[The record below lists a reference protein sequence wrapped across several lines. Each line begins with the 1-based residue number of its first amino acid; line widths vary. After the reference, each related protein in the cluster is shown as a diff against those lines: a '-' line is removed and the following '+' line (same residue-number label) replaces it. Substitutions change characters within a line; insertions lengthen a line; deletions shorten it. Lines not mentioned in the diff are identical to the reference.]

1 MEGVHCLWFIV
12 AVARAL
18 GSFAPRGKVEMS
30 LKEHWEAVY
39 EKKKPAEVS
48 WSRANAVVEPAE

>member
-1 MEGVHCLWFIV
+1 MEGVHSLWFIV

-18 GSFAPRGKVEMS
+18 GSFAPRGRVDMS
-30 LKEHWEAVY
+30 LKQHWEAVY

-48 WSRANAVVEPAE
+48 WYQAEPTLS